1 MTIATATRAGED
13 NLPQAL
19 RTAQAAMHF
28 PEVQEMLRKLSEFQ
42 LGIFIPHMHD
52 AQTGDFQALP
62 DDLIQVESGL
72 EVSFRSSQEI
82 AKQTDRFLPVGWVWR
97 AGAPVPVA
105 ACEMDEQ
112 DKPGGAGRYV
122 KHKMIRQPDSA

>member
-1 MTIATATRAGED
+1 MTTTSVSKSSPAD
-13 NLPQAL
+13 LPQAL
-19 RTAQAAMHF
+19 ATAQAAMHF
-28 PEVQEMLRKLSEFQ
+28 PEVQEMLRKLSQYQ
-42 LGIFIPHMHD
+42 LGIFMPHMHE

-82 AKQTDRFLPVGWVWR
+82 RTQGDRFLPVGWVWR
-97 AGAPVPVA
+97 AGAPMTVA

-122 KHKMIRQPDSA
+122 KHKMVKAN